1 MNWSEIKEKI
11 MLLGK
16 TLFSIE
22 IRDMKIIKKEVKT
35 KQTFQKWLISVK
47 QYVEV
52 HECLP
57 LHNIL

>member
-22 IRDMKIIKKEVKT
+22 IRDMNIIKKRSQNKT
-35 KQTFQKWLISVK
+35 NLSKMANLGETI
-47 QYVEV
+47 
-52 HECLP
+52 C
-57 LHNIL
+57 

>member
-52 HECLP
+52 HEWLP
-57 LHNIL
+57 LDNTL

>member
-35 KQTFQKWLISVK
+35 KQTFQKWLILVK

-52 HECLP
+52 HEWLP
-57 LHNIL
+57 LDNTL